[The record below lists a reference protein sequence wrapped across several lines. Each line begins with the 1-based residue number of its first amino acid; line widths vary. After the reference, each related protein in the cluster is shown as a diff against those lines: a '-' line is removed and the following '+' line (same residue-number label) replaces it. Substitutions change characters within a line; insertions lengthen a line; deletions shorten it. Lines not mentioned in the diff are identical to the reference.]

1 MNATLTSPELTRA
14 DRCDRCSAA
23 ARVRAKLP
31 SGAELLFCQHH
42 ANEHEAKLVEL
53 SAVLEI
59 SDRPAGVL
67 RHDSRPAVLAR
78 SSFVRNPE
86 PVMSEPAVKP
96 SRRHLWR
103 ITKRALSKSWDDS
116 IFSESAQ
123 AAFWSAL
130 SLPPLLLGMLG
141 SLAYV
146 APLFGPDVMSDIEQR
161 LVSMSNKVFS
171 PSVVHEIIEPTIADI
186 DRGARGEVV
195 SLGFL
200 ISLWAGSS
208 AISAFVDSVVEAHD
222 QTPLRHPVRQR
233 LFALGLYMVMLLFVI
248 VTAPLM
254 VRGPRKLA
262 QFIPDG
268 LQDVLAYGYYPALLT
283 ALIVAVVVLYRVA
296 LPEPLPTHRL
306 IIGGALASVAFVIA
320 TLGLRVYLRYITG
333 TGYTYGALATPIA
346 FLLFAFFAG
355 FSIMLGAE
363 FNAAI
368 QEEWPAPRTHAH
380 RLRRWLV
387 RRAKEVVDDA
397 PTSPPTA
404 GADRVSSS

>member
-1 MNATLTSPELTRA
+1 MT
-14 DRCDRCSAA
+14 DQ
-23 ARVRAKLP
+23 V
-31 SGAELLFCQHH
+31 
-42 ANEHEAKLVEL
+42 
-53 SAVLEI
+53 
-59 SDRPAGVL
+59 
-67 RHDSRPAVLAR
+67 
-78 SSFVRNPE
+78 
-86 PVMSEPAVKP
+86 VKP
-96 SRRHLWR
+96 SRHHIWR
-103 ITKRALSKSWDDS
+103 IARRALSKSWDDS

-146 APLFGPDVMSDIEQR
+146 APLFGPDTMAVIEQR

-195 SLGFL
+195 SLGFV

-233 LFALGLYMVMLLFVI
+233 LFALLLYVVMLLFVI

-262 QFIPDG
+262 EFIPNG
-268 LQDVLAYGYYPALLT
+268 LQDVLAYGYYPALIT
-283 ALIVAVVVLYRVA
+283 GLIITVVILYRVA
-296 LPEPLPTHRL
+296 LPEPLPSHRL
-306 IIGGALASVAFVIA
+306 IFGAALASVAFLIA
-320 TLGLRVYLRYITG
+320 TLGLRIYLRYITG

-355 FSIMLGAE
+355 FAVMLGAE

-387 RRAKEVVDDA
+387 SRTKADDA
-397 PTSPPTA
+397 DGSEDGADTARYA
-404 GADRVSSS
+404 GADRISSF

>member
-1 MNATLTSPELTRA
+1 M
-14 DRCDRCSAA
+14 
-23 ARVRAKLP
+23 
-31 SGAELLFCQHH
+31 
-42 ANEHEAKLVEL
+42 
-53 SAVLEI
+53 
-59 SDRPAGVL
+59 SDRV
-67 RHDSRPAVLAR
+67 
-78 SSFVRNPE
+78 
-86 PVMSEPAVKP
+86 VKP
-96 SRRHLWR
+96 SRRHIWR
-103 ITKRALSKSWDDS
+103 LTRRALTKSWDDS

-146 APLFGPDVMSDIEQR
+146 APLFGPDTMSGIEQR
-161 LVSMSNKVFS
+161 LVSMSNKIFS

-195 SLGFL
+195 SLGFV

-233 LFALGLYMVMLLFVI
+233 LFALLLYVVMLLFLI

-283 ALIVAVVVLYRVA
+283 GLIVTVVILYRVA
-296 LPEPLPTHRL
+296 LPEPLPSHRL
-306 IIGGALASVAFVIA
+306 IFGATLASVAFVIA
-320 TLGLRVYLRYITG
+320 VVGLRIYLAWINS

-355 FSIMLGAE
+355 FAIMLGAE

-387 RRAKEVVDDA
+387 ARATTDSADDTEEPA
-397 PTSPPTA
+397 DDPSDVRANPVSP
-404 GADRVSSS
+404 S